1 MIMNLSTCMCVF
13 GCVTVCVC
21 VKTPFTL
28 DLVLWVKYGGFE
40 SDLSELCSDL
50 AQFELSLTWG
60 SV

>member
-1 MIMNLSTCMCVF
+1 MIMNQVLA
-13 GCVTVCVC
+13 CVC
-21 VKTPFTL
+21 VLRHSLRL
-28 DLVLWVKYGGFE
+28 DLVLCVKYGGFE